1 MLFGLAVD
9 LQSQNAMKF
18 QSVNEEYGISLRETT
33 SSCMDSNGFVW
44 IASKMGVLRVTAD
57 DHRIYQLPYNSPD
70 VIFVKLHFAN
80 GTLFVY
86 SNNGQVFVYN
96 PVLDRFE
103 LHLHLG
109 QELNDPYLMIYNM
122 EVDEADRMW
131 FSSPRA
137 LFKCVGK
144 TVTELTQFENVR
156 YLTIDGPHMW
166 VSAGERL
173 MVFDVYG
180 SGKGEV
186 VYHSDTDMRVSKL
199 FVDSKGVVWIGTE
212 GRGLFRFDQGVDT
225 LQSVPNFPR
234 QPILGMDA
242 VSDSVLL
249 VGVDGQGLWE
259 VDRNS
264 LRVNGVHKEDV
275 DNNRS
280 LRGNGVYDVFNDGHG
295 RVWVCT
301 FSGGASYFMQLPAS
315 VQHVEHH
322 VNESNS
328 LINND
333 VNGVLEDSRGDLW
346 VATNNGISR
355 WNRSEDKWQS
365 LYHNR
370 QEGAHVFL
378 SLNEDASGN
387 IWAGTYGGGVYVIDG
402 TSGVELAHYSEKQSD
417 DEAWNN
423 YIYDIFRDTKDW
435 LWLVGV
441 RGDVLCYKPDEASFF
456 NYGTHPVNVIEELP
470 SGDMLLGCSYGISVL
485 NLESGNVQILLNG
498 YLVQDLLVQDST
510 YWLCTVGDGLV
521 RYDFQADSVVSF
533 STEEGLPSAF
543 VNSIQERNGVFWL
556 GTENGLCAFDPLTQK
571 VETFPAIEVLSR
583 QSFNRNA
590 YATLQNGELAFG
602 SNRGMVVF
610 NPDHLTPLEPD
621 GRIFIQDINV
631 SGRSVRDGFVGG
643 RPIAADS
650 IRELKLR
657 HSHNTLSLE
666 MLPLGVVFGPRF
678 SWKLEGFDADWH
690 QPGDNRVLYYSN
702 LPTGTFQLKLR
713 MYDNTMSE
721 VIDERIIDV
730 VKTPPFWGTWWFLLL
745 IASVLVGG
753 YVLVMRYYMGLVRQL
768 HSEQKIRFFANT
780 AHDMRTSLTLIA
792 GPVKELEKEALS
804 EKGQYYLGLARSQVD
819 RLVGV
824 VTQLMDFQKV
834 DLDKEQVS
842 LQRIDF
848 SALVAQRVTMFDSYA
863 QSNELRV
870 HLEAP
875 GSPVWVNAD
884 EGMMVKI
891 VDNLLSNAVKYSR
904 AGTVVHVR
912 LKIQKK
918 SVVLEVEDQGIGIDK
933 EARGQLFQEFYR
945 GANAINSRVV
955 GSGIGLLLTQRYL
968 KLHGGS
974 IDWKSEVNK
983 GSLFTVSLPQAAMGE
998 PQEGQ
1003 SELPSQEFPALKA
1016 LPQSERIEGAFS
1028 VMVVEDNRELQE
1040 FIKVALQDRFEV
1052 NVADDG
1058 NKGWGEIL
1066 RELPDLVVSDVL
1078 MPGKDGFEL
1087 CRLIKSTYETAHIPV
1102 ILLTALSGEADQLHG
1117 FGLGADDY
1125 ITKPFDVELLSQK
1138 IATIIRN
1145 RRLVSERL
1153 VSMPVD
1159 TPAEPLLANEI
1170 NDAFLKRAREV
1181 VEEHLPNSAF
1191 NKDLFAAEMNVSGS
1205 LLYKKI
1211 KSLTGQSPSD
1221 FIRSVRL
1228 GHSVDL
1234 LRSGSYT
1241 ITEVSELCGFTSV
1254 GYFST
1259 VFKKHY
1265 KRTPSEMLPR

>member
-1 MLFGLAVD
+1 
-9 LQSQNAMKF
+9 
-18 QSVNEEYGISLRETT
+18 
-33 SSCMDSNGFVW
+33 
-44 IASKMGVLRVTAD
+44 
-57 DHRIYQLPYNSPD
+57 
-70 VIFVKLHFAN
+70 
-80 GTLFVY
+80 
-86 SNNGQVFVYN
+86 
-96 PVLDRFE
+96 
-103 LHLHLG
+103 
-109 QELNDPYLMIYNM
+109 
-122 EVDEADRMW
+122 
-131 FSSPRA
+131 
-137 LFKCVGK
+137 
-144 TVTELTQFENVR
+144 
-156 YLTIDGPHMW
+156 
-166 VSAGERL
+166 
-173 MVFDVYG
+173 
-180 SGKGEV
+180 
-186 VYHSDTDMRVSKL
+186 
-199 FVDSKGVVWIGTE
+199 
-212 GRGLFRFDQGVDT
+212 
-225 LQSVPNFPR
+225 
-234 QPILGMDA
+234 MDA

-602 SNRGMVVF
+602 SNRGVVVF
-610 NPDHLTPLEPD
+610 NPDHLTPLESD

-657 HSHNTLSLE
+657 HSHHTLSLE

-792 GPVKELEKEALS
+792 APVKELAREEGLS
-804 EKGQYYLGLARSQVD
+804 EKGQYYLSLARSQVD

-824 VTQLMDFQKV
+824 VTQLMDFQKADVNKEQLLLQQV
-834 DLDKEQVS
+834 DLS
-842 LQRIDF
+842 H
-848 SALVAQRVTMFDSYA
+848 LVTQRVAMFQSYA
-863 QSNELRV
+863 QNNDLELIYDPPGEVLWARV
-870 HLEAP
+870 
-875 GSPVWVNAD
+875 D
-884 EGMMVKI
+884 EGMLVKV
-891 VDNLLSNAVKYSR
+891 VDNLLSNAIKYSLP
-904 AGTVVHVR
+904 GKKVWVR
-912 LKIQKK
+912 LQAQKSK
-918 SVVLEVEDQGIGIDK
+918 VFLEVKDEGIGIAR
-933 EARGQLFQEFYR
+933 EARSQLFREFYR
-945 GANAINSRVV
+945 GHNAINSRVV
-955 GSGIGLLLTQRYL
+955 GSGIGLLMTQKYV
-968 KLHGGS
+968 KLHGGV
-974 IDWKSEVNK
+974 IEWKSEENK
-983 GSLFTVSLPQAAMGE
+983 GSVFTVVLPRDTGDMAGTPVDWSPDPE
-998 PQEGQ
+998 VTG
-1003 SELPSQEFPALKA
+1003 
-1016 LPQSERIEGAFS
+1016 S
-1028 VMVVEDNRELQE
+1028 VVAPEASDSPKDFTVLVVEDNVELQT
-1040 FIKVALQDRFEV
+1040 FLKTALQDRFKVE
-1052 NVADDG
+1052 VADDG
-1058 NKGWGEIL
+1058 IRGWEL
-1066 RELPDLVVSDVL
+1066 MKDLLPDLVVSDVL
-1078 MPGKDGFEL
+1078 MPGRDGFEL
-1087 CRLIKSTYETAHIPV
+1087 CRLAKSTFDTAHIPFV
-1102 ILLTALSGEADQLHG
+1102 LLTALSGEGEHLRG
-1117 FGLGADDY
+1117 LGLGADDY
-1125 ITKPFDVELLSQK
+1125 ITKPFDFELLAQK
-1138 IATIIRN
+1138 IASIIHN
-1145 RRLVSERL
+1145 RRVISERAL
-1153 VSMPVD
+1153 QLSVGPRE
-1159 TPAEPLLANEI
+1159 EPLLGNEI
-1170 NDAFLKRAREV
+1170 NDAFLKRAMEV
-1181 VEEHLPNSAF
+1181 VEAHLANSGF
-1191 NKDLFAAEMNVSGS
+1191 NKEQFAAEMNVSGS

-1211 KSLTGQSPSD
+1211 KSLTDESPSD
-1221 FIRSVRL
+1221 FIRNLRL
-1228 GHSVDL
+1228 ARSL
-1234 LRSGSYT
+1234 EFLQSGSYS
-1241 ITEVSELCGFTSV
+1241 ITEVSELCGFTAV

-1265 KRTPSEMLPR
+1265 GKSPSEVVPR